1 MNPLQRR
8 INVSSVRSRLV
19 VCACLLAL
27 AGCGSGDEET
37 TVAAPADTAATT
49 GSTTTAP
56 TDTAEAEEEQA
67 RLQVY
72 FMRGEK
78 IGVGARYVPETA
90 SVGAEATRALL
101 EGPTDEED
109 AAGLTTAIPAG
120 TRLLGLDI
128 AGGVATV
135 DLSEEF
141 ASGGG
146 SLSIQARVA
155 QVVHTLTQ
163 FPTVGSV
170 AFRLDGEP
178 VEALGGEG
186 LVLSEPVDRA
196 DFEEL
201 APQILVESPAVGEAV
216 RSPLR
221 ILGTANTFEAT
232 FMVALLT
239 ETGRELARDF
249 VTATSGSGERGTFDK
264 ELPFGADTP
273 FDATLKVWEA
283 SAEDGSEIH
292 VVEIPVQVT
301 P

>member
-1 MNPLQRR
+1 MNA
-8 INVSSVRSRLV
+8 RLV
-19 VCACLLAL
+19 LCACALVL
-27 AGCGSGDEET
+27 AGCGSGDDGT
-37 TVAAPADTAATT
+37 TAAPADTAATT
-49 GSTTTAP
+49 TGSTTTTTTTAP
-56 TDTAEAEEEQA
+56 GETADVAEPQ

-72 FMRGEK
+72 FLRGEK

-90 SVGAEATRALL
+90 AVGAEAMRALL
-101 EGPTDEED
+101 QGPTAEEQD
-109 AAGLTTAIPAG
+109 AGLATEIPSG

-163 FPTVGSV
+163 FPTARSV
-170 AFRLDGEP
+170 AFRLEGEP
-178 VEALGGEG
+178 VDALGGEG
-186 LVLSEPVDRA
+186 LVLSEPVDRS
-196 DFEEL
+196 DFEDL
-201 APQILVESPAVGEAV
+201 APQILVESPAVGETV

-232 FMVALLT
+232 FMVALLDS
-239 ETGRELARDF
+239 TGRELARDF
-249 VTATSGSGERGTFDK
+249 VTATSGTGERGTFDK
-264 ELPFGADTP
+264 ELPFGADVP
-273 FDATLKVWEA
+273 FDATVKVWEA
-283 SAEDGSEIH
+283 SAEDGSEINI
-292 VVEIPVQVT
+292 VEIPVPVE

>member
-8 INVSSVRSRLV
+8 TNVSSVRSRFV

-27 AGCGSGDEET
+27 SGCGSGDEET
-37 TVAAPADTAATT
+37 TVAAPGDTAATT

-56 TDTAEAEEEQA
+56 TDTAAAEQQT

-90 SVGAEATRALL
+90 AVGAEATRALL
-101 EGPTDEED
+101 EGPTAEEED
-109 AAGLTTAIPAG
+109 AGLTTAIPPG
-120 TRLLGLDI
+120 TRLLGLDV
-128 AGGVATV
+128 ADGVATV

-141 ASGGG
+141 GSGGG

-163 FPTVGSV
+163 FPTVRTV
-170 AFRLDGEP
+170 AFRLEGDP

-186 LVLSEPVDRA
+186 LVLSEPVGRA

-221 ILGTANTFEAT
+221 IRGTANTFEAT
-232 FMVALLT
+232 FMVALLHS
-239 ETGRELARDF
+239 TGSELARDF
-249 VTATSGSGERGTFDK
+249 GTATSGSGERGTFDK
-264 ELPFGADTP
+264 ELAFGADTP
-273 FDATLKVWEA
+273 FAAVLKLWEA

-292 VVEIPVQVT
+292 VVEIPVRVE

>member
-1 MNPLQRR
+1 
-8 INVSSVRSRLV
+8 VKARLV
-19 VCACLLAL
+19 LLGCVLLL
-27 AGCGSGDEET
+27 AGCGSGDDGT
-37 TVAAPADTAATT
+37 TVAAPGETAVTT

-56 TDTAEAEEEQA
+56 TETAEAEELQ

-72 FMRGEK
+72 FMRGEQ
-78 IGVGARYVPETA
+78 IGVGARYVPETEA
-90 SVGAEATRALL
+90 VGAEAVRALL
-101 EGPTDEED
+101 EGPTAEEAD
-109 AAGLTTAIPAG
+109 ARLTTAIPAG
-120 TRLLGLDI
+120 TRLLGLDV
-128 AGGVATV
+128 ADGVATV

-141 ASGGG
+141 SSGGG

-163 FPTVGSV
+163 FPTVRAV
-170 AFRLDGEP
+170 AFHLAGEP

-201 APQILVESPAVGEAV
+201 APQILLESPAVGEVV

-221 ILGTANTFEAT
+221 IRGTANTFEAT
-232 FMVALLT
+232 FMVGLT
-239 ETGRELARDF
+239 SETDRELVRDF
-249 VTATSGSGERGTFDK
+249 VTATSGSGERGTFDR

-273 FDATLKVWEA
+273 FGAILKVWEA

-292 VVEIPVQVT
+292 VVEIPVRVE